1 MLSVGRSELIC
12 DLAETYHIYD
22 YRRVPARLLG
32 TLAVG
37 LGDNSRIMR
46 KMHGVTESTEVIMMA
61 RILDA
66 LNLLIWSFSKDGEK
80 GRNRPKSVADLCFAE
95 RKQKQ
100 TAGMS
105 IEEFERMRAEILRG
119 GDSNADT
126 GNSVCAD
133 SPVSEGD

>member
-1 MLSVGRSELIC
+1 M
-12 DLAETYHIYD
+12 
-22 YRRVPARLLG
+22 LG

-80 GRNRPKSVADLCFAE
+80 GRNRPKSVADLCFIE
-95 RKQKQ
+95 RKKEK
-100 TAGMS
+100 TAGMT
-105 IEEFERMRAEILRG
+105 IEEFERMREKILRG
-119 GDSNADT
+119 
-126 GNSVCAD
+126 
-133 SPVSEGD
+133 